1 MPEPPYSYEMR
12 VAVLLVVAAISGAA
26 CSSTGTSTP
35 STTTPA
41 SSSAVATTAIT
52 TDVVSTDVVTTV
64 TDPPSTEPVMT
75 EPPSTDPTVTDAP
88 TASTDSTVPEP
99 TDSVPADRPFD
110 VFVPT
115 TYDASRPTP
124 LVLLLHGYSA
134 TGAVQEA
141 YFGLQPL
148 AEQRGFLYVHPDG
161 TTDARGNQFW
171 NATNACCG
179 FNNDVDD
186 SAYLMSIIHQ
196 VERDYN
202 VDRKRIFLI
211 GHSNGGFMSYR
222 MACDHADTIAA
233 IVSLAGATFADAS
246 RCSPSEPVSV
256 LQIHGTA
263 DATIAYDGGN
273 IVGQNYPGAPKSVM
287 TWATYDG
294 CTPTPVPSAETLDL
308 ASQID
313 GAETSVETFAGCSTG
328 IDVEL
333 WTVAGGPH
341 TPALSATFAPSAIDF
356 LLSHPKP

>member
-1 MPEPPYSYEMR
+1 MR
-12 VAVLLVVAAISGAA
+12 LAVFLVVAAISGAA

-35 STTTPA
+35 S
-41 SSSAVATTAIT
+41 SSSAVNTTAIT
-52 TDVVSTDVVTTV
+52 TDVVRTDVVTTV
-64 TDPPSTEPVMT
+64 TEPPSTEPAVT
-75 EPPSTDPTVTDAP
+75 EPPATNPVVTDAP
-88 TASTDSTVPEP
+88 TTSTDPAVLEP

-115 TYDASRPTP
+115 SYDASTATP

-148 AEQRGFLYVHPDG
+148 AEQRSFLYVHPDG
-161 TTDARGNQFW
+161 ATDARGNKFW

-179 FNNDVDD
+179 FTSDVDD

-246 RCSPSEPVSV
+246 QCSPSEPVSV

-263 DATIAYDGGN
+263 DATIAYDGGS
-273 IVGQNYPGAPKSVM
+273 IVGQTYPSAPTSVA
-287 TWATYDG
+287 TWATYNG
-294 CTPTPVPSAETLDL
+294 CTATPVPSGETLDL

-313 GAETSVETFAGCSTG
+313 GTETSVETFAGCSTD
-328 IDVEL
+328 IDVAL

-356 LLSHPKP
+356 LLTHPKP